1 MTSIYPY
8 EKHLLMVVMHNNTVF
23 CKTGHNVKYGA
34 VLVNAF
40 KMPKMIITNVLST
53 TFFLFFLVSLH
64 SNINKTASVKSSLGN

>member
-8 EKHLLMVVMHNNTVF
+8 EKHLLMVVMHNNAVF

-40 KMPKMIITNVLST
+40 KIPKMIITNVLYN
-53 TFFLFFLVSLH
+53 FFLFFLVSLH
-64 SNINKTASVKSSLGN
+64 SDINKTASVKSSLGN